1 MSRERNLTGPYLG
14 FEVDIFS
21 RKHKQVDKHAEQQS
35 APKSRVIIQK
45 NLADTAVLKHD
56 ITLSERLH

>member
-14 FEVDIFS
+14 FEVAILN

-35 APKSRVIIQK
+35 APKSRVTIQK
-45 NLADTAVLKHD
+45 SLADTAVLRHD
-56 ITLSERLH
+56 IALSERLH